1 MSVELAAALQS
12 GGYIDELISGDI
24 FQALSGPFIDVLG
37 IPLAALMF
45 FGAIG
50 TAYYAVSGRATM
62 PVIMLILIG
71 GTTLQFAPPSTARF
85 GVIVLMLGLTSIGY
99 LAYRRAR
106 GGP

>member
-1 MSVELAAALQS
+1 MLSALLPIQS
-12 GGYIDELISGDI
+12 GGYVDELISGEI
-24 FQALSGPFIDVLG
+24 FQALIGPFVDLLG
-37 IPLAALMF
+37 IPLTALMF

-50 TAYYAVSGRATM
+50 TGYYAVSGRATM

-71 GTTLQFAPPSTARF
+71 GVTLRFAPPSTARF
-85 GVIVLMLGLTSIGY
+85 GIIVLVLGLTSIAY